1 MLTTG
6 ITSQRKRGKLLIT
19 GRIFFFRSLSPTCR
33 KIFKRGDGGIAEPA
47 KGLIY
52 EFFDG
57 SGVAKGRAPEE
68 RARRD

>member
-1 MLTTG
+1 LW
-6 ITSQRKRGKLLIT
+6 
-19 GRIFFFRSLSPTCR
+19 FLSPTCK